1 MGFDNQ
7 KFVTFLSDREFHVH
21 PQSYSNYPTTPTS
34 MAATLNM
41 QYVNKLADIVGSD
54 LDDTHPTFKIIQE
67 NLVMKYFKS
76 KGYTLIGYNTGILH
90 LDETKIFDFHYC
102 EDDTLLDN
110 KVISSMLHQSI
121 IGYFVEKV
129 RYQEY
134 RDDILCAFSELPEIK
149 DIDEPTFLYAHFNMP
164 HAPFIFSA
172 NGEPFDPARQSNLG
186 SSGNV
191 DDYINYLKFTNMKIQ
206 KLVERLLDT
215 DEPPIIIIQSD
226 HGSGFGIDWENPT
239 DVMLKEK
246 MSNYHA
252 FYLPNGDSSLMSEA
266 TAPVIIFRVLFN
278 SYFNEKYEILPD
290 KIFWVLWNKPYDFKD
305 ITDIVI
311 GKN

>member
-1 MGFDNQ
+1 
-7 KFVTFLSDREFHVH
+7 
-21 PQSYSNYPTTPTS
+21 
-34 MAATLNM
+34 
-41 QYVNKLADIVGSD
+41 
-54 LDDTHPTFKIIQE
+54 
-67 NLVMKYFKS
+67 
-76 KGYTLIGYNTGILH
+76 LISYNTQIIH
-90 LDETKIFDFHYC
+90 LDETKKFDFSIC
-102 EDDTLLDN
+102 GDDTLLDN
-110 KVISSMLHQSI
+110 TIIHSILHQSI

-149 DIDEPTFLYAHFNMP
+149 DNDEPTFLYAHFNMP

-172 NGEPFDPARQSNLG
+172 NGEPFDPASQSNLG

-226 HGSGFGIDWENPT
+226 HGSGFGIDWKNPT
-239 DVMLKEK
+239 DDMLREK
-246 MSNYHA
+246 MSNFQA
-252 FYLPNGDSSLMSEA
+252 FYLPNGDSSLMDKA
-266 TAPVIIFRVLFN
+266 TTPVNIFRVLFN
-278 SYFNEKYEILPD
+278 SYFDENYEILSD
-290 KIFWVLWNKPYDFKD
+290 KIFWVLWNKPYDFRD
-305 ITDIVI
+305 ITNVII